1 METGFPQDLGTS
13 QGSKQPAWTEPGSL
27 AMYIITSY
35 LFVPSDL
42 SAAHDTRGLPLRLT
56 TVKTDFF
63 PALSTTLL
71 LLLFGLGFFLGKR
84 PSLACSR
91 SRTSVRGLL

>member
-1 METGFPQDLGTS
+1 MH
-13 QGSKQPAWTEPGSL
+13 
-27 AMYIITSY
+27 IITSY

-42 SAAHDTRGLPLRLT
+42 RAAHDTRGLPLHLT

-63 PALSTTLL
+63 PALSTTLFL
-71 LLLFGLGFFLGKR
+71 VCLFIGLGFFLGKW

-91 SRTSVRGLL
+91 SRTSVRGLM